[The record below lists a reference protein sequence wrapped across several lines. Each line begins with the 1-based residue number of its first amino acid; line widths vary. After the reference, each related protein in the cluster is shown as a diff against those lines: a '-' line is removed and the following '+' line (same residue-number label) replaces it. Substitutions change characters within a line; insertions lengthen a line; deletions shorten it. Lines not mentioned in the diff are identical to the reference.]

1 MVPAVVG
8 RVANRMIRCAP
19 RPSPSWV
26 ALYLGSEIAAK
37 LTEPAGAVTRNATVI
52 KAPTE
57 KNQYCARDAPANGP
71 HVPAF
76 LDRAKRL
83 KSPMNSHVQ
92 LYAMSR
98 SSRSGNVR
106 VYVNPLPRAPA
117 VNVNERG
124 RAGRQ
129 AQSCPKSKSFNTI
142 YDAYAPKATS
152 ATVETQFRYRIAR

>member
-1 MVPAVVG
+1 MFPAFVEI
-8 RVANRMIRCAP
+8 VANKMIRYAP
-19 RPSPSWV
+19 SPNPSWV
-26 ALYLGSEIAAK
+26 ALKLGSEIAAK
-37 LTEPAGAVTRNATVI
+37 FTGPEGAVTRNATVI

-92 LYAMSR
+92 LYAMRR
-98 SSRSGNVR
+98 SSKSGNVR
-106 VYVNPLPRAPA
+106 VYVNPVPRAPA

-124 RAGRQ
+124 CAGRQ
-129 AQSCPKSKSFNTI
+129 AQSCPKSKSFITI
-142 YDAYAPKATS
+142 YDAYAPKATR
-152 ATVETQFRYRIAR
+152 ATVDAQF